1 MKLELKNLKHAE
13 FASQETNCFEAK
25 LYINGVFSAT
35 ISNDGHG
42 GSNYTWW
49 EKNVPI
55 TEKQVEDYL
64 AKNVDTMSSRPEEWK
79 DLAHP
84 FCLEYWVADEVNT
97 ILASRQLKKALKKKI
112 MFKEGKEIWEQ
123 KVKSH
128 ELPITPSFIEKWKK
142 HNPKVTEILNTMEF
156 EKALEVYRA

>member
-13 FASQETNCFEAK
+13 FASDETNCFEAK

-35 ISNDGHG
+35 ISNDGRG

-64 AKNVDTMSSRPEEWK
+64 AKNVDTMTHRPDEWK
-79 DLAHP
+79 KLGA
-84 FCLEYWVADEVNT
+84 FRLEDWANEQVEKMLN
-97 ILASRQLKKALKKKI
+97 SKELKRKLKKKI
-112 MFKEGKEIWEQ
+112 LFKEGKELWEQ
-123 KVKSH
+123 KVKIH

-156 EKALEVYRA
+156 EKALEIYLA

>member
-35 ISNDGHG
+35 LTNDGHG
-42 GSNYTWW
+42 GSDYVYW
-49 EKNVPI
+49 EKNVP
-55 TEKQVEDYL
+55 TTKKQVEDYL

-84 FCLEYWVADEVNT
+84 FCLEYWVADEVE
-97 ILASRQLKKALKKKI
+97 ILLASRRLKKAFKKKI
-112 MFKEGKEIWEQ
+112 LFKKGKEVWEW
-123 KVKSH
+123 KSNI
-128 ELPITPSFIEKWKK
+128 PITPSLIEKWKAK
-142 HNPKVTEILNTMEF
+142 NPKVTEILNTMEF
-156 EKALEVYRA
+156 EKALEVYIA

>member
-35 ISNDGHG
+35 LTNDGHG
-42 GSNYTWW
+42 GSDYVYW
-49 EKNVPI
+49 EKNVST

-84 FCLEYWVADEVNT
+84 FCLEYWVADEVNML
-97 ILASRQLKKALKKKI
+97 LASRQLKKAFKKKI
-112 MFKEGKEIWEQ
+112 LFKKGKEVWEW
-123 KVKSH
+123 KSNI
-128 ELPITPSFIEKWKK
+128 PITPSLIEKWKAK
-142 HNPKVTEILNTMEF
+142 NPKVTEILNTMEF